1 MSNLERRRPIALVI
15 GSQGVL
21 GALLVAEFEVRGW
34 CARRGSRR
42 PGSGRDAVV
51 VDLER
56 SDTVSSAVRD
66 VDVVVNTV
74 PDSAL
79 VAERAV
85 LETGGTLINVSAL
98 PAAYGIELQRLAVN
112 PSGTVVMNAGI
123 APGLTNLVAADLLDR
138 HPDADEVEMVFTV
151 STKATSGPSGGDF
164 AHRHLTGARHRT
176 RVVPLPEPYGRRRC
190 LGFAESERG
199 WLAPDVPQQVSTFVC
214 LAEPAAQRAMLAVNA
229 LGAIRSVPRSAF
241 RPAPLGLG
249 QVPSSEPVAHWV
261 AVRDHGQRLAARTIE
276 ARGDYGAAAAVTVSM
291 ADALRAPD
299 RTAAGRLHPG
309 RGDVAGGALP
319 PPGSTADPGDR
330 AERRGSIAA
339 AGPAAHAR
347 SSGRAVNRVHRRV
360 LFGVPA
366 VVVAGVVV
374 VVVLAFAGA
383 FDTITTTVV
392 HGTGTR
398 VVRVACS
405 WTPRL
410 DSTSHPTSSPS
421 IRVPTWCSTSST
433 KATNAMTLRCPV
445 ARCAHQ
451 CSIRAPRHDSIWARR
466 PTASMLGAPSP
477 STSCSA

>member
-241 RPAPLGLG
+241 RPRPSGSDRCRARNQWPTGWPCATTANGWLPAP
-249 QVPSSEPVAHWV
+249 S
-261 AVRDHGQRLAARTIE
+261 RRAAT
-276 ARGDYGAAAAVTVSM
+276 DGAAAAVTVSM

-299 RTAAGRLHPG
+299 RT
-309 RGDVAGGALP
+309 
-319 PPGSTADPGDR
+319 
-330 AERRGSIAA
+330 RRGVFT
-339 AGPAAHAR
+339 PD
-347 SSGRAVNRVHRRV
+347 AVMS
-360 LFGVPA
+360 LEE
-366 VVVAGVVV
+366 
-374 VVVLAFAGA
+374 L
-383 FDTITTTVV
+383 
-392 HGTGTR
+392 
-398 VVRVACS
+398 
-405 WTPRL
+405 
-410 DSTSHPTSSPS
+410 SP
-421 IRVPTWCSTSST
+421 
-433 KATNAMTLRCPV
+433 LL
-445 ARCAHQ
+445 
-451 CSIRAPRHDSIWARR
+451 ARR
-466 PTASMLGAPSP
+466 RIQVIERSAEGQLQRRALQPARAAQVAP
-477 STSCSA
+477 